1 MKKMLTMLAA
11 VVAVAFSATAA
22 TPWFDGKIET
32 GWPTVEG
39 MNGAWSNT
47 TGCELSTDGVTV
59 SASAEAPL
67 TFTATDAKTV
77 DGGAVKE
84 VLVDMKVSMA
94 PFTTLPEFG
103 DAKAAFCV
111 FDNGDGSYTYH
122 VLGSDQGQNSWVP
135 VTGVEAYADME
146 VAVKV
151 TAEKIADS
159 DPAANS
165 ITYSFGT
172 DTITTT
178 VISSSSTFQTVEI
191 SGDGTLASLAGEY
204 DAATYELDLSAL
216 AAKNL
221 EVDSVTVGGVQIDTP
236 YAVGYGATAVVTV
249 KPIGAYVITGS
260 NQVEVGPIV
269 SAAAAKVDVSGVT
282 VEAAKVT
289 DGTTYYISL
298 KDALDANLVET
309 GDPEARAEKT
319 ITIIAAGEVY
329 VEAAYNAKRNAT
341 TEKAAS
347 TWNKVTIDL
356 SGKTWALTGGD
367 NRVRFYK
374 GQEVTFKNGTIKAG
388 EDYPVAKGMFTL
400 YNDKTVFENVT
411 IDATGITATTVVWT
425 DGDLTFKGSSIVNV
439 GATYKSLMCGDYA
452 GDTVSQYVMG
462 DLTFE
467 GTCAIAGD
475 VMFGGFGEVVIDEDA
490 EVTFDEATKFY
501 YAEMAHTY
509 FQDSDVAALG
519 FAARAGEDAAVTRG
533 HDGDTVIKGQLYM
546 AVADAMAALGTD
558 ADNYPKVKLLA
569 DAAAVDFTVPTA
581 KTLEVGAYQFNTA
594 TLNGTAVLT
603 SATQLSIADKFVAP
617 ATGYEIKE
625 SGSDPYSYA
634 IGLVDYP
641 IAYLLSGVEGAD
653 EVTVS
658 GEVATYTIESETITI
673 TTAEVTLGGANAE
686 DYEIKSVSGDTVIE
700 FGSSGDKAVTVTVV
714 KKPQGLV
721 FTIAWDAN
729 TGAIQYQVGEDAP
742 VTILKGAG
750 TSWASD
756 PYVDQTTTMKVWA
769 VPADGY
775 KLTSVAET
783 ELSATQLSVAFTTT
797 QLPAEPVVPGDE
809 ETGAQYGITN
819 PEWKDAA
826 GTSSSLKAALKWA
839 TTSGKGSIALLN
851 AAEFATDGTS
861 VNPAADAYLLDCS
874 VEGLATAKAAFKVA
888 AISVDA
894 EGNVEITNPTGT
906 YNGTIETL
914 GKTAID
920 AKEEW
925 AKNVEGATVFK
936 LQLVK

>member
-11 VVAVAFSATAA
+11 VVSVAFSATAA
-22 TPWFDGKIET
+22 MPWFDGKIET

-39 MNGAWSNT
+39 MNGMWSNT
-47 TGCELSTDGVTV
+47 TGCELSTDGVVV
-59 SASAEAPL
+59 SASAEDPL
-67 TFTATDAKTV
+67 TFTATNAKTV

-94 PFTTLPEFG
+94 AFTALPDFG

-111 FDNGDGSYTYH
+111 FDNGDGSYTYY
-122 VLGSDQGQNSWVP
+122 VLGSDANGNCWVP
-135 VTGVEAYADME
+135 VTGVEAYADCD

-151 TAEKIADS
+151 TAEKIVGS

-178 VISSSSTFQTVEI
+178 VISSSSTFQKVEI
-191 SGDGTLASLAGEY
+191 SGDGQLAALAGEY

-221 EVDSVTVGGVQIDTP
+221 TVDSVTVGGEPVADP
-236 YAVGYGATAVVTV
+236 YEVGYGATAVVTV
-249 KPIGAYVITGS
+249 KPVGAFVITGG
-260 NQVEVGPIV
+260 NQIEVGPIT
-269 SAAAAKVDVSGVT
+269 SAAGAVVDVSGVT

-298 KDALDANLVET
+298 KDALDANLIET
-309 GDPEARAEKT
+309 GDPDARAEKT
-319 ITIIAAGEVY
+319 ITIIADGDEY
-329 VEAAYNAKRNAT
+329 TESAYNAKRNAA
-341 TEKAAS
+341 TESAAS

-356 SGKTWALTGGD
+356 KGKTWLITGD
-367 NRVRFYK
+367 NRIRFYK
-374 GQEVTFKNGTIKAG
+374 GQEVIFKNGTIEAG
-388 EDYPVAKGMFTL
+388 DGYAVAKGMFTL
-400 YNDKTVFENVT
+400 YNDKTVFDEVV
-411 IDATGITATTVVWT
+411 IDATGITATAVVWT
-425 DGDLTFKGSSIVNV
+425 DGDLTFEDSSITNV
-439 GATYKSLMCGDYA
+439 GEGYKGLMCGDYA
-452 GDTVSQYVMG
+452 GDAPSQYVMG
-462 DLTFE
+462 DLTFA

-475 VMFGGFGEVVIDEDA
+475 LLFGGFGEVVVADGA
-490 EVTFDEATKFY
+490 TVTFDSTAKFY

-509 FQDSDVAALG
+509 FQDADVAALG
-519 FAARAGEDAAVTRG
+519 FAARAGEDAAVTQG
-533 HDGDTVIKGQLYM
+533 KDKPTVIKGQLYKT
-546 AVADAMAALGTD
+546 VADAMAALGGD
-558 ADNYPKVKLLA
+558 DNYPKVKLLA

-581 KTLEVGAYQFNTA
+581 KTLEVGAYQFKSA

-603 SATQLSIADKFVAP
+603 SATQLTIAEKFVAP

-634 IGLVDYP
+634 IGLVDYT
-641 IAYLLSGVEGAD
+641 IAYSLLGVEGAD

-658 GEVATYTIESETITI
+658 GVPASYNIESEAIEI
-673 TTAEVTLGGANAE
+673 SVASITLGGANAA
-686 DYEIKSVSGDTVIE
+686 DYEVKAVSGDTSISK
-700 FGSSGDKAVTVTVV
+700 GSTGNKAVTVTVA
-714 KKPQGLV
+714 KIPQGLV

-729 TGAIQYQVGEDAP
+729 TGAIQYQVGRNDP
-742 VTILKGAG
+742 VTIIKGVG
-750 TSWASD
+750 NSWTSD
-756 PYVDQTTTMKVWA
+756 PYVDLETTMKVWA

-783 ELSATQLSVAFTTT
+783 ELSGKQLSVAFTTT
-797 QLPAEPVVPGDE
+797 QLPAEPVVPGEE

-819 PEWKDAA
+819 PEWKDAT
-826 GTSSSLKAALKWA
+826 GDSPSLKKALAWA

-851 AAEFATDGTS
+851 AAQFDEDGVS
-861 VNPAADAYLLDCS
+861 QNAAADAYLLNCS
-874 VEGLATAKAAFKVA
+874 EAGLAAAKEAFKVPS
-888 AISVDA
+888 ITVDA
-894 EGNVEITNPTGT
+894 EGKVVVGT
-906 YNGTIETL
+906 PDGAGFNGTIQTL
-914 GKTAID
+914 GKSAID

-925 AKNVEGATVFK
+925 GSKADTDTVFK